1 MLYSR
6 FSLVI
11 YFIIA
16 YICHFQSPNSSHP
29 LPPWYPYICSLH
41 LLTQTSDPG
50 CLALQSWES
59 SVPYKEICDTLSCL
73 QSPTPA
79 MPLWQLSRY
88 PSQPL
93 PRKSEPAC
101 SSSGLLEH
109 LGLNS
114 GHLPHCIMPSPLLKS
129 FSDSQYLST
138 PGPKENIS
146 KCSLDEMNVWFPLIG
161 ILCFMYLEC

>member
-11 YFIIA
+11 YFIVA
-16 YICHFQSPNSSHP
+16 YIYHFQSPNPFHP

-59 SVPYKEICDTLSCL
+59 PAPYKEICDTLFCL

-79 MPLWQLSRY
+79 TPLWQLPRY
-88 PSQPL
+88 P

-101 SSSGLLEH
+101 SSSGLLGP
-109 LGLNS
+109 LRLNS
-114 GHLPHCIMPSPLLKS
+114 GHLPHCIMSSSLLKS

-138 PGPKENIS
+138 PGPKEGVS